1 MIKFKSTLPEV
12 KKNFPIIS
20 AKEFKFDWIRAAA
33 ISFKDA
39 VKQNTAVTTGVARC
53 SGIREIIST
62 GFILTS
68 WFDFSML
75 TSDDPITFQYSVP
88 AQDQYSFDL
97 IKWFSNDV
105 LQVKTPLPS
114 ASLQSLIKITTPWTV
129 ELPDD
134 WSLLIVPIP
143 YPDQPEFESTMG
155 ILKGPGTY
163 EINPIIK
170 IHSKPGLLRIP
181 AGTPLCQ
188 LIFLKNEICD
198 IEID

>member
-1 MIKFKSTLPEV
+1 MIKFKSSLPEV
-12 KKNFPIIS
+12 KKNFPIIPS
-20 AKEFKFDWIRAAA
+20 KELKSEWIKAAA
-33 ISFKDA
+33 MSFKDA
-39 VKQNTAVTTGVARC
+39 AKQNPAVTTGVARC
-53 SGIREIIST
+53 SGIREITST

-68 WFDFSML
+68 WFDFSIM
-75 TSDDPITFQYSVP
+75 TFDDPIAFQYSVP
-88 AQDQYSFDL
+88 IQNQYSFDL

-105 LQVKTPLPS
+105 LQVKTPLP
-114 ASLQSLIKITTPWTV
+114 ANSLQSLIKITTPWTV

-143 YPDQPEFESTMG
+143 YPDQPEFESTIG

-170 IHSKPGLLRIP
+170 IHRKPGLLEIS

-198 IEID
+198 VEIE